1 MAETSF
7 ATGIIL
13 LVDFAK
19 DIEKIFAKV
28 KNMVKTT
35 KEAARIKFLEL
46 DEIFAKK
53 EQEIVGLKAQLK
65 ISKSSANTQE
75 QSDNIFLEGQ
85 LDESRRLL
93 REAQQEITTL
103 KEKQIII
110 KIAHR
115 THRTQ
120 KKRISRSHS

>member
-7 ATGIIL
+7 ATGIIA

-19 DIEKIFAKV
+19 DIEKIFAKD

-46 DEIFAKK
+46 DEIFAKQ
-53 EQEIVGLKAQLK
+53 EQEIVGLKAQLE

-75 QSDNIFLEGQ
+75 QSDNIFLKGQ
-85 LDESRRLL
+85 LNESRRLL
-93 REAQQEITTL
+93 REGPTRNN
-103 KEKQIII
+103 
-110 KIAHR
+110 HP
-115 THRTQ
+115 
-120 KKRISRSHS
+120 